1 MAKEFAG
8 DYVDVATRIA
18 EAKAIWPELTLQ
30 AQIIDMTDDR
40 VVMKAMAYRTPD
52 DPRPGI
58 GHAWEVIPGRTPYT
72 RGSELMVCETS
83 AWGRALAALGVATKN
98 GIATAEEVA
107 AAQSRHAAPIEAP
120 RPANRPQTA
129 SGDGLT
135 VGQAM
140 DALKMGGVDKRAVSE
155 VGKRIAGTWSLKEMT
170 PQQRAEVV
178 AELVGVVPVA
188 APLEEEPERVPG
200 SLASDFDDMPF

>member
-1 MAKEFAG
+1 MAKEFAS

-40 VVMKAMAYRTPD
+40 VVMQAMAYRTPD

-188 APLEEEPERVPG
+188 PVEEPLV
-200 SLASDFDDMPF
+200 ASDFDDMPF

>member
-188 APLEEEPERVPG
+188 APVEEPIV
-200 SLASDFDDMPF
+200 ASDFDDMPF